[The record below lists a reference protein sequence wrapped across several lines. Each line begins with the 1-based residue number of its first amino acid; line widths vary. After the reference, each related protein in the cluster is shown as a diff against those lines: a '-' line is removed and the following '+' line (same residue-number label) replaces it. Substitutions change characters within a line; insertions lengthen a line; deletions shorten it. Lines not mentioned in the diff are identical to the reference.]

1 MQKRNQKKV
10 IFVIKILVT
19 IIIIFLISKKV
30 DFLQL
35 IRDFQHISFLT
46 VLIIFSTTLIKLF
59 IQFNNW
65 GKYLQLNSDYYPQKN
80 EVLKSYFI
88 GIALHFVLPA
98 GLGFFGKV
106 YFVNNRKSTTAVSV
120 GIERIF
126 VTWKN
131 LFFASFAAIFYFSTF
146 NLFFKIAL
154 LILIFLSP
162 FLLYFFSFIINKE
175 NLKKFF
181 KNYLKIVPR
190 IIIMQIIF
198 TFISFFQ
205 YYIIL
210 KDFVKISFFEVM
222 ISVPLVHISHILPV
236 SFSGFG
242 MREIFAIE
250 VFSRF
255 NINPEAAITTTL
267 MIFFMN
273 SVLPAFV
280 GAYLLLRTKLSH
292 SHLVTVDGN

>member
-1 MQKRNQKKV
+1 MKKRNQKIV

-19 IIIIFLISKKV
+19 IIILFLIFQKV

-35 IRDFQHISFLT
+35 IRDFQHINLLT

-65 GKYLQLNSDYYPQKN
+65 GKYLHINSDYHPQKN

-88 GIALHFVLPA
+88 GMALHFVLPA

-106 YFVNNRKSTTAVSV
+106 YFVNNRKSATAASV
-120 GIERIF
+120 GVERIF

-131 LFFASFAAIFYFSTF
+131 LFFASFAAIFYFSNF
-146 NLFFKIAL
+146 NLIVL
-154 LILIFLSP
+154 LVLIFFTP
-162 FLLYFFSFIINKE
+162 FLFYLFSFITKRD

-181 KNYLKIVPR
+181 NNYLKIVPR

-198 TFISFFQ
+198 TFISLFQ
-205 YYIIL
+205 YFIIL
-210 KDFVKISFFEVM
+210 KNFTKISFFEVM

-242 MREIFAIE
+242 MREIFAIK
-250 VFSRF
+250 VFSRL
-255 NINPEAAITTTL
+255 NINPETAVTTTL

-273 SVLPAFV
+273 SILPAFIGV
-280 GAYLLLRTKLSH
+280 YLLLRANK
-292 SHLVTVDGN
+292 

>member
-1 MQKRNQKKV
+1 MPMTKKNQKKL
-10 IFVIKILVT
+10 IFVIKILIT
-19 IIIIFLISKKV
+19 IIIIFFISKKV

-35 IRDFQHISFLT
+35 IRDFQHISLLT

-65 GKYLQLNSDYYPQKN
+65 GKYLHINPDYQPQKN

-88 GIALHFVLPA
+88 GMALHFVLPA

-106 YFVNNRKSTTAVSV
+106 YFVNNRKSATAASV
-120 GIERIF
+120 GVERIF

-146 NLFFKIAL
+146 NLIVL
-154 LILIFLSP
+154 LILIFFSP
-162 FLLYFFSFIINKE
+162 FLLYFFSFVINKE

-181 KNYLKIVPR
+181 NNYLKIVPR

-205 YYIIL
+205 YFIIL
-210 KDFVKISFFEVM
+210 RNFTKISFFEVM

-242 MREIFAIE
+242 IREIFAIE

-255 NINPEAAITTTL
+255 NINPEAAVTTTL

-280 GAYLLLRTKLSH
+280 GAYLLLRANKY
-292 SHLVTVDGN
+292 

>member
-1 MQKRNQKKV
+1 MTKKNQKKV

-35 IRDFQHISFLT
+35 IRDFQHISLLT

-65 GKYLQLNSDYYPQKN
+65 GKYLHINPDYHPQKN

-88 GIALHFVLPA
+88 GMTLHFVLPA

-106 YFVNNRKSTTAVSV
+106 YFVNNRKSATAASV

-131 LFFASFAAIFYFSTF
+131 LFFASFAAIFYFSNF
-146 NLFFKIAL
+146 NLIFL
-154 LILIFLSP
+154 LILIFFAP
-162 FLLYFFSFIINKE
+162 FLLHLFSFITKKD

-205 YYIIL
+205 YFIIL
-210 KDFVKISFFEVM
+210 RDFVKISFFEVM
-222 ISVPLVHISHILPV
+222 ISVPLVHISHILPI

-255 NINPEAAITTTL
+255 NINPEAAVTTTL

-273 SVLPAFV
+273 SVLPAFM
-280 GAYLLLRTKLSH
+280 GAYLLIRPNK
-292 SHLVTVDGN
+292 